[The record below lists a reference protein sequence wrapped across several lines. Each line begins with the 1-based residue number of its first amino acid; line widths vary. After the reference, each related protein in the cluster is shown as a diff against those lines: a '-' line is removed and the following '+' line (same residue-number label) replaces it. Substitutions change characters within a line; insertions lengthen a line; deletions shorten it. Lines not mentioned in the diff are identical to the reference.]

1 MKNQYDLIIRG
12 GTVFDGRGGAGMI
25 ADVAVKDGK
34 IAKVGRVPENAAEE
48 IDAAGKIVTP
58 GFVDIH
64 THYDGQVTW
73 SNRLSP
79 SSAHGVTTAVMGNC
93 GVGFAPCRRDDHD
106 MLIRLMEGVEDI
118 PAVVL
123 NEGLKWDWETLPDF
137 LDNLDGK
144 SYDMDFAAQVT
155 HAPLRVYVMGQRGA
169 DREEASD
176 ADIAEMAR
184 LAKEGVEAGALGFT
198 TSRTINHRTSDGQPT
213 PTLTAA
219 DKELIGISR
228 ALGEAGQGVLQLVSD
243 FSDPDAEISLMR
255 AMMEQ
260 SGRPLSVSLAQH
272 DKAPFT
278 YRKILSALDQANA
291 DGMSMRA
298 QVCGRAVGIVMGLDT
313 TLNPVATSATFN
325 TIMAESSVQGFE
337 RLNDPSLRQLMI
349 EEVEI
354 ANTPVSRMISSYD
367 KMFVLG
373 DPPQYEQA
381 PDRTIAALAKVNGV
395 HPIEVCLDGM
405 LADEGKGILYMAFLN
420 YANGDLEPSYEM
432 MKHPH
437 TVMGLADG
445 GAHVGLICDASF
457 PTTMLTHWTRDRT
470 RGEKLSIEFAVKCY
484 TKDSAEAVG
493 LFDRGILADGYKA
506 DINIIDY
513 EKLSLHSPTI
523 VFDLPAGGK
532 RLDQL
537 ADGYV
542 ATIVNGLVT
551 YKNGQPTGALP
562 GRLIRGAKK
571 PPSAKSV
578 NL

>member
-1 MKNQYDLIIRG
+1 
-12 GTVFDGRGGAGMI
+12 
-25 ADVAVKDGK
+25 
-34 IAKVGRVPENAAEE
+34 
-48 IDAAGKIVTP
+48 
-58 GFVDIH
+58 
-64 THYDGQVTW
+64 
-73 SNRLSP
+73 
-79 SSAHGVTTAVMGNC
+79 
-93 GVGFAPCRRDDHD
+93 
-106 MLIRLMEGVEDI
+106 
-118 PAVVL
+118 
-123 NEGLKWDWETLPDF
+123 
-137 LDNLDGK
+137 
-144 SYDMDFAAQVT
+144 
-155 HAPLRVYVMGQRGA
+155 
-169 DREEASD
+169 
-176 ADIAEMAR
+176 
-184 LAKEGVEAGALGFT
+184 
-198 TSRTINHRTSDGQPT
+198 
-213 PTLTAA
+213 
-219 DKELIGISR
+219 
-228 ALGEAGQGVLQLVSD
+228 
-243 FSDPDAEISLMR
+243 
-255 AMMEQ
+255 
-260 SGRPLSVSLAQH
+260 
-272 DKAPFT
+272 
-278 YRKILSALDQANA
+278 
-291 DGMSMRA
+291 
-298 QVCGRAVGIVMGLDT
+298 
-313 TLNPVATSATFN
+313 
-325 TIMAESSVQGFE
+325 
-337 RLNDPSLRQLMI
+337 
-349 EEVEI
+349 
-354 ANTPVSRMISSYD
+354 
-367 KMFVLG
+367 
-373 DPPQYEQA
+373 
-381 PDRTIAALAKVNGV
+381 
-395 HPIEVCLDGM
+395 M

>member
-1 MKNQYDLIIRG
+1 MDSQYDLIIRG
-12 GTVFDGRGGAGMI
+12 GTVFDGLGGPGVI
-25 ADVAVKDGK
+25 ADVAVKNKK
-34 IAKVGRVPENAAEE
+34 IEKVGQVSEVAVKE
-48 IDAAGKIVTP
+48 IDASGLIVTP

-73 SNRLSP
+73 SDRLSP

-93 GVGFAPCRRDDHD
+93 GVGFAPCRVDDHD

-123 NEGLKWDWETLPDF
+123 NEGLKWDWETLPEF
-137 LDNLDGK
+137 LNNLDGK

-169 DREEASD
+169 DREEATD
-176 ADIAEMAR
+176 EDIAEMAR

-219 DKELIGISR
+219 DKELIGISE
-228 ALGEAGQGVLQLVSD
+228 ALGQADKGVLQLVSD
-243 FSDPDAEISLMR
+243 FSDPVAEIQLMR
-255 AMMEQ
+255 AMMEK

-272 DKAPFT
+272 DKAPHT

-291 DGMSMRA
+291 DGLSMKA
-298 QVCGRAVGIVMGLDT
+298 QVCGRAVGIVMGLET
-313 TLNPVATSATFN
+313 TINPLITSSIFSSIMTEPLAN
-325 TIMAESSVQGFE
+325 RIEKLRDKHVRQTI
-337 RLNDPSLRQLMI
+337 I
-349 EEVEI
+349 EEVE
-354 ANTPVSRMISSYD
+354 NTDSPTLRMISSYN

-373 DPPQYEQA
+373 NPPQYEQA
-381 PDRTIAALAKVNGV
+381 PDQTIAAMAISNGV
-395 HPIEVCLDGM
+395 HPIEICIDGM
-405 LADEGKGILYMAFLN
+405 IAENGKGMLYMAFLN

-432 MKHPH
+432 IKHPH
-437 TVMGLADG
+437 TIMGLADG

-470 RGEKLSIEFAVKCY
+470 RGEKLPIEFAVKCY

-493 LFDRGILADGYKA
+493 LLDRGVLAHGYKA

-513 EKLSLHSPTI
+513 EKLTLHSPTI
-523 VFDLPAGGK
+523 EFDLPAGGK
-532 RLDQL
+532 RLNQL

-551 YKNGQPTGALP
+551 YENGRPTGELP
-562 GRLIRGAKK
+562 GRLVRGGQGA
-571 PPSAKSV
+571 PTEFSRA
-578 NL
+578 N